1 MFTLEKWQEIL
12 IKKLYEVNFI
22 SDKEIINNS
31 FKELCQPLNGLKKE
45 HRKFEC
51 GYRGIQRDQYD
62 LITLVFEV
70 GNYAYQLNICEK
82 SLILFAV
89 DKTGGYQNHIPV
101 LNKVCSVKYEI
112 DKGKQKYKVGID
124 NRDRYKTIAK
134 CNSIES
140 EKTIEE
146 EYDNFVF
153 NKDTYKTII
162 NNLMDIV
169 ETGTLEGKNI
179 FEDYIMNEPFM

>member
-1 MFTLEKWQEIL
+1 MEEWQEIL

-82 SLILFAV
+82 SLILFAG
-89 DKTGGYQNHIPV
+89 DKTGVYQNHIPV
-101 LNKVCSVKYEI
+101 LNRVCSVKYEI
-112 DKGKQKYKVGID
+112 DKGKQKYEVVID
-124 NRDRYKTIAK
+124 SRERYKIITK
-134 CNSIES
+134 CETIES
-140 EKTIEE
+140 EKIIGEE

-153 NKDTYKTII
+153 NIDTYKIII
-162 NNLMDIV
+162 NNLMNIA
-169 ETGTLEGKNI
+169 ETGTFEGKNI
-179 FEDYIMNEPFM
+179 FEDYTMDEPII